1 MVNQFVHLKTKSHY
15 SILES
20 SIKID
25 DLIAKA
31 VEDNMPAIALTDT
44 NNLFG
49 AMEFTKKA
57 LEKKIKPILGANI
70 LVEWYEENHN
80 VKTLYNI
87 TCLIMNEQGWQNLS
101 ILVSTIYKN
110 LQEKKYKFVSL
121 KDLIKYNEGLLIL
134 YENVD
139 ANIPLHK
146 DSIFYILAKK
156 LKSIFGDR
164 MYLNIFKNYKDI
176 LSIKVK
182 NLLELSIKLDLPLV
196 CTNEVSFLNKEML
209 DAQDCL
215 MCIDQSTTITDSK
228 RKKPIAECYF
238 KNTQEM
244 LLLFN
249 DIKEALINTV
259 NIAKRC
265 NFLLKDS
272 KPKLPNINVSTD
284 LTESELIHKM
294 SYNGLEKRIKS
305 ITKIYEINNNEYF
318 KRLDYELAVIKD
330 MGYAGYF
337 LIVSDFINW
346 AKINNIP
353 VGPGRGSGAG
363 SIVAWALNITD
374 IDPIKY
380 GLLFERF
387 LNPSRI
393 SLPDFD
399 IDFCKHRREEV
410 IEYVR
415 NKYGKDKV
423 AQIITFGSL
432 QARAVIRD
440 VGRVL
445 GFNYGRVDK
454 IAKLIPN
461 NPGAIKSLK
470 HHVENDSI
478 IKNLI
483 NEDEEVRKIFDIS
496 IKLEGLNRNAST
508 HAAGLVISNSPIV
521 NDVPLYYDSKS
532 SIPVSQFNMK
542 YLENI
547 GLIKFDFLGLETL
560 SVLDATLK
568 LIKKRNITINL
579 NDISLNDKKTYT
591 TLSLGNTLGV
601 FQLESIPMRQV
612 LKQLKPDRIEDIIA
626 VVALYRPGPME
637 QIPSYINRK
646 HKLESTNYP
655 HPLLE
660 NLLLETHGIM
670 IYQEQVMEAARI
682 IAGFSLAKADLLRRA
697 MGKKIK
703 SEMQDL
709 KKSFIEGSKKNNID
723 TDSAKKIF
731 SDIEKFAGY
740 GFNKSHAAAYAMIS
754 YQTAWCKTH
763 YPAEFF
769 TALLNSE
776 INNSSTK
783 YIPLKSEIEKLGL
796 TILKSDIN
804 KSDVYFSVEKLNDNC
819 LAIRSGLANIKNI
832 GFDLAKN
839 IVTEREKNGEYKSI
853 FNFFSRLDP
862 SIINKRQIEFLVMA
876 GVFDFFK
883 YNRASIFCASSNL
896 LLISQNIHKD
906 GIANQKA
913 LFSDHNSEE
922 NFKHLIEI
930 TKPWEKN
937 KTCINEYLA
946 LGFLVSRNPL
956 LDDIKFFKNFNL
968 SYSSDIEENNVNGKE
983 YEILVFLVGHEQ
995 RSIGNTMF
1003 VDLLLIDSKGFLNVR
1018 VFKEKIDEKS
1028 INLKIGETYI
1038 ISLIHALGKDGRMR
1052 LRFKSIISSDKLK
1065 NSSFRHFMI
1074 YLDHI
1079 DFINEIKEIL
1089 LQLDEGN
1096 KKVLMSYKG
1105 IEICSGLTISSEV
1118 NLQNIMKNIEG
1129 IKNIE
1134 KIM

>member
-1 MVNQFVHLKTKSHY
+1 
-15 SILES
+15 
-20 SIKID
+20 
-25 DLIAKA
+25 
-31 VEDNMPAIALTDT
+31 
-44 NNLFG
+44 
-49 AMEFTKKA
+49 
-57 LEKKIKPILGANI
+57 
-70 LVEWYEENHN
+70 
-80 VKTLYNI
+80 
-87 TCLIMNEQGWQNLS
+87 
-101 ILVSTIYKN
+101 
-110 LQEKKYKFVSL
+110 
-121 KDLIKYNEGLLIL
+121 
-134 YENVD
+134 
-139 ANIPLHK
+139 
-146 DSIFYILAKK
+146 
-156 LKSIFGDR
+156 
-164 MYLNIFKNYKDI
+164 
-176 LSIKVK
+176 
-182 NLLELSIKLDLPLV
+182 
-196 CTNEVSFLNKEML
+196 
-209 DAQDCL
+209 
-215 MCIDQSTTITDSK
+215 
-228 RKKPIAECYF
+228 
-238 KNTQEM
+238 
-244 LLLFN
+244 
-249 DIKEALINTV
+249 
-259 NIAKRC
+259 
-265 NFLLKDS
+265 
-272 KPKLPNINVSTD
+272 
-284 LTESELIHKM
+284 
-294 SYNGLEKRIKS
+294 
-305 ITKIYEINNNEYF
+305 
-318 KRLDYELAVIKD
+318 

-346 AKINNIP
+346 AKNNNIP

-483 NEDEEVRKIFDIS
+483 NEDDEVRKIFDIS

-521 NDVPLYYDSKS
+521 NDVPLYYDAKS

-568 LIKKRNITINL
+568 LIKKRDININL
-579 NDISLNDKKTYT
+579 NDINFNDKKTYT

-601 FQLESIPMRQV
+601 FQLESVPMRQV

-646 HKLESTNYP
+646 HKLENTSYP

-660 NLLLETHGIM
+660 KLLLETHGIM

-709 KKSFIEGSKKNNID
+709 KKSFIEGSKKNNIPA
-723 TDSAKKIF
+723 DSAKKIF

-740 GFNKSHAAAYAMIS
+740 GFNKSHAAAYAIIS

-783 YIPLKSEIEKLGL
+783 YIPLKAEIEKLGL

-804 KSDVYFSVEKLNDNC
+804 KSDIYFSVEKLNNDC

-832 GFDLAKN
+832 GFELAKY
-839 IVTEREKNGEYKSI
+839 IVIEREKKGEYKSI
-853 FNFFSRLDP
+853 FNFFLD
-862 SIINKRQIEFLVMA
+862 
-876 GVFDFFK
+876 
-883 YNRASIFCASSNL
+883 
-896 LLISQNIHKD
+896 
-906 GIANQKA
+906 
-913 LFSDHNSEE
+913 
-922 NFKHLIEI
+922 
-930 TKPWEKN
+930 
-937 KTCINEYLA
+937 
-946 LGFLVSRNPL
+946 
-956 LDDIKFFKNFNL
+956 
-968 SYSSDIEENNVNGKE
+968 
-983 YEILVFLVGHEQ
+983 
-995 RSIGNTMF
+995 
-1003 VDLLLIDSKGFLNVR
+1003 
-1018 VFKEKIDEKS
+1018 
-1028 INLKIGETYI
+1028 
-1038 ISLIHALGKDGRMR
+1038 
-1052 LRFKSIISSDKLK
+1052 
-1065 NSSFRHFMI
+1065 
-1074 YLDHI
+1074 
-1079 DFINEIKEIL
+1079 
-1089 LQLDEGN
+1089 
-1096 KKVLMSYKG
+1096 
-1105 IEICSGLTISSEV
+1105 
-1118 NLQNIMKNIEG
+1118 
-1129 IKNIE
+1129 
-1134 KIM
+1134 

>member
-20 SIKID
+20 SIKVD
-25 DLIAKA
+25 DLIDQA
-31 VEDNMPAIALTDT
+31 VKDNMQAIALTDT

-57 LEKKIKPILGANI
+57 LKKKIKPILGANI
-70 LVEWYEENHN
+70 LVEWYEKSLN
-80 VKTLYNI
+80 VKSLYNI

-101 ILVSTIYKN
+101 ILVSAIYKN
-110 LQEKKYKFVSL
+110 LQENKYKFVSL
-121 KDLIKYNEGLLIL
+121 EDLIKYNKGLLIL
-134 YENVD
+134 YDEVD
-139 ANIPLHK
+139 ENIPLHK
-146 DSIFYILAKK
+146 DSICYIVAKK
-156 LKSIFGDR
+156 LKSVFGDR
-164 MYLNIFKNYKDI
+164 MYLNVFKKHKDHQ
-176 LSIKVK
+176 SIKLK
-182 NLLELSIKLDLPLV
+182 NLLELSIKLDLSLV

-238 KNTQEM
+238 KSTKEM
-244 LLLFN
+244 LILFN
-249 DIKEALINTV
+249 DMKEVLINTI

-272 KPKLPNINVSTD
+272 KPKLPNINVFKN
-284 LTESELIHKM
+284 LKESELIHKM
-294 SYNGLEKRIKS
+294 SHNGLNKRIKS
-305 ITKIYEINNNEYF
+305 NTKTCTLNNSEYF
-318 KRLDYELAVIKD
+318 KRLDYELEVIND

-337 LIVSDFINW
+337 LIVSDFITW
-346 AKINNIP
+346 AKNNNIP

-387 LNPSRI
+387 LNPSRV

-410 IEYVR
+410 IDYVR
-415 NKYGKDKV
+415 KKYGEDKV

-470 HHVENDSI
+470 HHIENDSI

-483 NEDEEVRKIFDIS
+483 NEDYEVRKIFDIS
-496 IKLEGLNRNAST
+496 TKLEGLNRNAST

-521 NDVPLYYDSKS
+521 NDVPLYYDTKS
-532 SIPVSQFNMK
+532 SIPVCQFNMK

-568 LIKKRNITINL
+568 LIKKREIYINL
-579 NDISLNDKKTYT
+579 NDINLKDKKTYT

-601 FQLESIPMRQV
+601 FQLESVPMRQV

-646 HKLESTNYP
+646 HKLENTSYP

-660 NLLLETHGIM
+660 TLLSETHGIM
-670 IYQEQVMEAARI
+670 IYQEQVMEAARL

-709 KKSFIEGSKKNNID
+709 KKSFIEGSKSNNIPA
-723 TDSAKKIF
+723 DSAKKIF

-740 GFNKSHAAAYAMIS
+740 GFNKSHAAAYAIIS

-796 TILKSDIN
+796 KILKSDIN
-804 KSDVYFSVEKLNDNC
+804 KSDIYFTVEKLKNNS

-832 GFDLAKN
+832 GFELAKY
-839 IVTEREKNGEYKSI
+839 IVTEREKKGEYKSL

-862 SIINKRQIEFLVMA
+862 LIINKRQIEFLVMA
-876 GVFDFFK
+876 GVFDAFK
-883 YNRASIFCASSNL
+883 YERSSIFSSSSNL

-906 GIANQKA
+906 SLANQKA

-922 NFKHLIEI
+922 NFRHLIEI
-930 TKPWEKN
+930 NKPWKKN

-956 LDDIKFFKNFNL
+956 LDDLEFFKSFNL
-968 SYSSDIEENNVNGKE
+968 SCSSDIEDNNINGKE
-983 YEILVFLVGHEQ
+983 FDILVFLVGYEQ
-995 RSIGNTMF
+995 KSIGNTIF
-1003 VDLLLIDSKGFLNVR
+1003 IDLFLIDSKGFLNIR

-1028 INLKIGETYI
+1028 INLEIGGTYV
-1038 ISLIHALGKDGRMR
+1038 ISLIHALGRDGRMR
-1052 LRFKSIISSDKLK
+1052 LRFKALIEAEKLK
-1065 NSSFRHFMI
+1065 NSFFKHFMI
-1074 YLDHI
+1074 HLDNI
-1079 DFINEIKEIL
+1079 DFIDDIKERL
-1089 LQLDEGN
+1089 LELEEGN
-1096 KKVLMSYKG
+1096 KKVLIKYKD
-1105 IEICSGLTISSEV
+1105 IAICSGLSINSKV
-1118 NLQNIMKNIEG
+1118 NLHNIMINIKG

>member
-1 MVNQFVHLKTKSHY
+1 
-15 SILES
+15 
-20 SIKID
+20 
-25 DLIAKA
+25 
-31 VEDNMPAIALTDT
+31 MPAIALTDT

-57 LEKKIKPILGANI
+57 LEKKIQPILGANLI
-70 LVEWYEENHN
+70 VKCYQESQN
-80 VKTLYNI
+80 VKTLYNF
-87 TCLIMNEQGWQNLS
+87 TCLIMNDQGWRNLS
-101 ILVSTIYKN
+101 ILVSNIYKN
-110 LQEKKYKFVSL
+110 LQEYKYRFVSL
-121 KDLIKYNEGLLIL
+121 EDLIKYNEGLLIL
-134 YENVD
+134 FDDADENTFFQ
-139 ANIPLHK
+139 K
-146 DSIFYILAKK
+146 DGHFYLLAKK
-156 LKSIFGDR
+156 LKKVFGDR
-164 MYLNIFKNYKDI
+164 MYLNIFKEHKTHQ
-176 LSIKVK
+176 SIREN
-182 NLLELSIKLDLPLV
+182 NLLNLSYKLDIPLV
-196 CTNEVSFLNKEML
+196 CSNEVTFLSKEMFY
-209 DAQDCL
+209 AQDCL
-215 MCIDQSTTITDSK
+215 MCIDQSTTINDNK
-228 RKKPIAECYF
+228 RIKPAAECYF
-238 KNTQEM
+238 KNTEEM
-244 LLLFN
+244 TFLFS

-265 NFLLKDS
+265 NFLLKES
-272 KPKLPNINVSTD
+272 KPKLPNINVTKSLNESD
-284 LTESELIHKM
+284 LIYQMAHE
-294 SYNGLEKRIKS
+294 GLQKRIQNHNEICKS
-305 ITKIYEINNNEYF
+305 NISEYK
-318 KRLDYELAVIKD
+318 KRLDYELGVIND

-337 LIVSDFINW
+337 LIVSDFIIW
-346 AKINNIP
+346 AKNNNIP

-374 IDPIKY
+374 IDPIQY

-399 IDFCKHRREEV
+399 VDFCKHRREEV
-410 IEYVR
+410 IDYVR
-415 NKYGKDKV
+415 NKYGENKV

-470 HHVENDSI
+470 HYIENDPSI
-478 IKNLI
+478 KSLI
-483 NEDEEVRKIFDIS
+483 HDDEEVKKIFDIS

-532 SIPVSQFNMK
+532 TIPVSQFSMK
-542 YLENI
+542 YLESI

-568 LIKKRNITINL
+568 LIKKRNINVDLNSINY
-579 NDISLNDKKTYT
+579 NDKKTYS
-591 TLSLGNTLGV
+591 TLSSGNTLGV
-601 FQLESIPMRQV
+601 FQLESVPMRQV
-612 LKQLKPDRIEDIIA
+612 LKQLRPDRIEDIIA

-646 HKLESTNYP
+646 HKVEEISYP

-660 NLLLETHGIM
+660 KLLLETHGIM

-709 KKSFIEGSKKNNID
+709 KKSFIEGSKKNNIP
-723 TDSAKKIF
+723 TESAKNIF

-776 INNSSTK
+776 INNSSSK
-783 YIPLKSEIEKLGL
+783 YIPIKAEIEKLGL

-804 KSDVYFSVEKLNDNC
+804 KSDILFSVEKLNNHS
-819 LAIRSGLANIKNI
+819 LVIRSGLANIKNI
-832 GFDLAKN
+832 GFELAKY
-839 IVTEREKNGEYKSI
+839 IVTERKKKGEYKSI
-853 FNFFSRLDP
+853 FDFFSRLNP
-862 SIINKRQIEFLVMA
+862 LNINKRQIEFLAMA
-876 GVFDFFK
+876 GVFDIFK
-883 YNRASIFCASSNL
+883 YERSSIFASASNL

-906 GIANQKA
+906 DLANQKS
-913 LFSDHNSEE
+913 LFSDHNKEE
-922 NFKHLIEI
+922 NFKHLIHD
-930 TKPWEKN
+930 TKLWEKN
-937 KTCINEYLA
+937 KTCVNEYLS

-956 LDDIKFFKNFNL
+956 LDVLKSFKGFNF
-968 SYSSDIEENNVNGKE
+968 SYSSDIDNNNINGKE
-983 YEILVFLVGHEQ
+983 FEILVFLIGYEQ
-995 RSIGNTMF
+995 KSIGQNIF
-1003 VDLLLIDSKGFLNVR
+1003 VDLLLIDLKGFLNIR
-1018 VFKEKIDEKS
+1018 VFKEKIDEK
-1028 INLKIGETYI
+1028 NLDLKVGETYV
-1038 ISLIHALGKDGRMR
+1038 ISLIHALGKDNIMR
-1052 LRFKSIISSDKLK
+1052 LRFNTIIEADKLK
-1065 NSSFRHFMI
+1065 NSFFKHFLI
-1074 YLDHI
+1074 NLYDI
-1079 DFINEIKEIL
+1079 EFINVVKKRL
-1089 LQLDEGN
+1089 LELEEGN
-1096 KKVLMSYKG
+1096 KAVFINFKG
-1105 IEICSGLTISSEV
+1105 TKISSGISISSEV
-1118 NLQNIMKNIEG
+1118 NLQNLMKNIKG
-1129 IKNIE
+1129 VKNIE

>member
-1 MVNQFVHLKTKSHY
+1 MIKQFVHLKTKSHY

-25 DLIAKA
+25 DLINRA
-31 VEDNMPAIALTDT
+31 VADNMPAIALTDS

-57 LEKKIKPILGANI
+57 IEKKIKPILGANI
-70 LVEWYEENHN
+70 LVEWYESNHN
-80 VKTLYNI
+80 SKSIHNI
-87 TCLIMNEQGWQNLS
+87 TCLIMNEEGWKNLS
-101 ILVSTIYKN
+101 ILVSVIYKN
-110 LQEKKYKFVSL
+110 LQEYKYKFVSL
-121 KDLIKYNEGLLIL
+121 EDLIKYNEGLLLL
-134 YENVD
+134 YDGVD

-146 DSIFYILAKK
+146 DSIFYTLAKE
-156 LKSIFGDR
+156 LKSVFGDR
-164 MYLNIFKNYKDI
+164 MYLSLFKKHKNHR
-176 LSIKVK
+176 SIKEK
-182 NLLELSIKLDLPLV
+182 NLLELSIKLGLSLV

-209 DAQDCL
+209 EAQDCL
-215 MCIDQSTTITDSK
+215 MCINQSTTIIDSK
-228 RKKPIAECYF
+228 RKKPKAECYF
-238 KNTQEM
+238 KDTKEM

-249 DIKEALINTV
+249 DMKEILINTV
-259 NIAKRC
+259 NISKRC
-265 NFLLKDS
+265 NFILKDS
-272 KPKLPNINVSTD
+272 KPKLPNINVSKN
-284 LTESELIHKM
+284 LTESDLIHKM
-294 SYNGLEKRIKS
+294 AHDGLKKRI
-305 ITKIYEINNNEYF
+305 TNAKICEVNNSEYF
-318 KRLDYELAVIKD
+318 KRLDYELKVIND

-337 LIVSDFINW
+337 LIVSDFITW
-346 AKINNIP
+346 AKNNNIP

-374 IDPIKY
+374 INPIKY

-410 IEYVR
+410 IDYVR

-445 GFNYGRVDK
+445 GFNYSRVDK

-470 HHVENDSI
+470 HYVENDSI
-478 IKNLI
+478 IKSMI
-483 NEDEEVRKIFDIS
+483 NEDDELKKIFDIS
-496 IKLEGLNRNAST
+496 IKLEGLNRNAAT

-568 LIKKRNITINL
+568 LIKKRDININL
-579 NDISLNDKKTYT
+579 EDINFNDKKTYT

-601 FQLESIPMRQV
+601 FQLESVPMRQV

-637 QIPSYINRK
+637 HIPSYINRK
-646 HKLESTNYP
+646 HKMEEISYP

-660 NLLLETHGIM
+660 KLLLETHGIM

-709 KKSFIEGSKKNNID
+709 KKSFIEGSKKKNIPA
-723 TDSAKKIF
+723 DSAKKIF

-783 YIPLKSEIEKLGL
+783 YIPIKAEIEKLGL

-804 KSDVYFSVEKLNDNC
+804 KSNIYFSVEKLDNGC

-832 GFDLAKN
+832 GYEIAN
-839 IVTEREKNGEYKSI
+839 YIISEREKNGEYKSI

-862 SIINKRQIEFLVMA
+862 SNINKRQIEFLAMA

-883 YNRASIFCASSNL
+883 YDRSSIFYSSSNL

-906 GIANQKA
+906 GLANQKV

-922 NFKHLIEI
+922 NFKHLIKI
-930 TKPWEKN
+930 VKPWEKN
-937 KTCINEYLA
+937 KTCINEYLS

-956 LDDIKFFKNFNL
+956 LDDLKLFKNFNFSFSL
-968 SYSSDIEENNVNGKE
+968 DIEDNNINGKE
-983 YEILVFLVGHEQ
+983 YDIIVFLVSYEQ
-995 RSIGNTMF
+995 KSIGNNMF
-1003 VDLLLIDSKGFLNVR
+1003 VDLQLIDAKGFLNIR
-1018 VFKEKIDEKS
+1018 VFKEKIDERV
-1028 INLKIGETYI
+1028 NLEIGETYV

-1052 LRFKSIISSDKLK
+1052 LRFKTMIEANKLK
-1065 NSSFRHFMI
+1065 NSLFKHFII
-1074 YLDHI
+1074 YLDNI
-1079 DFINEIKEIL
+1079 AFINDIKEKL
-1089 LQLDEGN
+1089 LKLEEGN
-1096 KKVLMSYKG
+1096 KKVLINYKD
-1105 IEICSGLTISSEV
+1105 IEISSGLSISSEV
-1118 NLQNIMKNIEG
+1118 NLQNIMRNIKG

>member
-20 SIKID
+20 SIKVD
-25 DLIAKA
+25 DLINRA
-31 VEDNMPAIALTDT
+31 VEDNMTAIALTDT

-57 LEKKIKPILGANI
+57 LEKKIKPILGADI
-70 LVEWYEENHN
+70 LVEWYEKNHN
-80 VKTLYNI
+80 VKSLYNI
-87 TCLIMNEQGWQNLS
+87 TCLIMNEQGWKNLS
-101 ILVSTIYKN
+101 ILVSSLYKN
-110 LQEKKYKFVSL
+110 LLEHKYKFVSL
-121 KDLIKYNEGLLIL
+121 EDLIKYNEGLLIL
-134 YENVD
+134 YNDVD

-146 DSIFYILAKK
+146 DSIFYVLAKK
-156 LKSIFGDR
+156 LKSVFDDR
-164 MYLNIFKNYKDI
+164 LYLNIFKKHKDHQN
-176 LSIKVK
+176 IKIK
-182 NLLELSIKLDLPLV
+182 NLLELSIKLDLSLV

-209 DAQDCL
+209 EAQDCL
-215 MCIDQSTTITDSK
+215 MCIDQSTIITDSK

-238 KNTQEM
+238 KNTKEM

-249 DIKEALINTV
+249 DMKEALINTV
-259 NIAKRC
+259 NISKRC

-272 KPKLPNINVSTD
+272 KPKLPNINVSKN
-284 LTESELIHKM
+284 LTESDLIHKM
-294 SYNGLEKRIKS
+294 AHNGLKQRMKANS
-305 ITKIYEINNNEYF
+305 KICELNHSEYF
-318 KRLDYELAVIKD
+318 KRLDYELEVIND

-337 LIVSDFINW
+337 LIVSDFIIW
-346 AKINNIP
+346 AKNNNIP

-363 SIVAWALNITD
+363 SIVAWALSITD
-374 IDPIKY
+374 IDPIQY

-410 IEYVR
+410 IDYVR

-478 IKNLI
+478 IKNMI
-483 NEDEEVRKIFDIS
+483 NEDDEVRKIFDIS

-521 NDVPLYYDSKS
+521 NDVPLYYDPKS

-568 LIKKRNITINL
+568 LINKRGININL
-579 NDISLNDKKTYT
+579 NDINFNDKKTYT
-591 TLSLGNTLGV
+591 TLSSGNTLGV
-601 FQLESIPMRQV
+601 FQLESVPMRQV

-646 HKLESTNYP
+646 HKLENTSYA

-660 NLLLETHGIM
+660 KLLLETHGIM

-709 KKSFIEGSKKNNID
+709 KKSFIEGSKNNNIP

-740 GFNKSHAAAYAMIS
+740 GFNKSHAAAYAIIS

-776 INNSSTK
+776 INNATTK
-783 YIPLKSEIEKLGL
+783 YIPLKAEIEKLGL
-796 TILKSDIN
+796 IILKSDIN
-804 KSDVYFSVEKLNDNC
+804 KSDIYFSVERLNNDR

-832 GFDLAKN
+832 GFELAKK
-839 IVTEREKNGEYKSI
+839 IVIEREKKGKYESI

-876 GVFDFFK
+876 GVFDAFK
-883 YNRASIFCASSNL
+883 YERSSIFSSSSNL

-906 GIANQKA
+906 GLANQKA

-922 NFKHLIEI
+922 NFKHLVDIK
-930 TKPWEKN
+930 KPWEKN
-937 KTCINEYLA
+937 KTCLNEYSA
-946 LGFLVSRNPL
+946 LGFLISRNPL
-956 LDDIKFFKNFNL
+956 LDDIKFFKSFNF
-968 SYSSDIEENNVNGKE
+968 SYSSDIEDNNINGKE
-983 YEILVFLVGHEQ
+983 FDILVFLVMQEQ
-995 RSIGNTMF
+995 KSIGNNMF
-1003 VDLLLIDSKGFLNVR
+1003 LDLLLLDTKGFLNIR
-1018 VFKEKIDEKS
+1018 VFKEKLDEKS
-1028 INLKIGETYI
+1028 INLKIGETYV

-1052 LRFKSIISSDKLK
+1052 LRFKTIIEVDKFK
-1065 NSSFRHFMI
+1065 KSFFKHFI
-1074 YLDHI
+1074 IHLDNTEFI
-1079 DFINEIKEIL
+1079 DDIREKL
-1089 LQLDEGN
+1089 LELEEGN
-1096 KKVLMSYKG
+1096 KKVLINYKD
-1105 IEICSGLTISSEV
+1105 IKISCGLSISSEV
-1118 NLQNIMKNIEG
+1118 ELQNIMSNIKG
-1129 IKNIE
+1129 IKSIE

>member
-1 MVNQFVHLKTKSHY
+1 
-15 SILES
+15 S

-25 DLIAKA
+25 DLINRA
-31 VEDNMPAIALTDT
+31 VADNMSAIALTDN

-57 LEKKIKPILGANI
+57 IEKKIKPILGANI
-70 LVEWYEENHN
+70 LVEWHESSNN
-80 VKTLYNI
+80 FKILFNI
-87 TCLIMNEQGWQNLS
+87 TCLIINEEGWKNLS

-110 LQEKKYKFVSL
+110 LQEYKYRFVSL
-121 KDLIKYNEGLLIL
+121 EDLIKYNEGLLLL
-134 YENVD
+134 YDEVD
-139 ANIPLHK
+139 VNLPLNK
-146 DSIFYILAKK
+146 DSIFYELAKK
-156 LKSIFGDR
+156 LKSVFGDR
-164 MYLNIFKNYKDI
+164 MYLSLFKKHKNHH
-176 LSIKVK
+176 SIKEK
-182 NLLELSIKLDLPLV
+182 NLLELSIKLDLLLV

-209 DAQDCL
+209 EAQDCL
-215 MCIDQSTTITDSK
+215 MCINQSTTITDSK
-228 RKKPIAECYF
+228 RKKPEAECYF
-238 KNTQEM
+238 KDTKDM

-249 DIKEALINTV
+249 DMKEVLINTV
-259 NIAKRC
+259 NISKRC
-265 NFLLKDS
+265 NFILKDS
-272 KPKLPNINVSTD
+272 KPKLPNINLSKN
-284 LTESELIHKM
+284 LTETDLIHKM
-294 SYNGLEKRIKS
+294 AYDGLKKRINN
-305 ITKIYEINNNEYF
+305 TKISEINNNEYF
-318 KRLDYELAVIKD
+318 KRLDYELEVIND

-337 LIVSDFINW
+337 LIVSDFITW
-346 AKINNIP
+346 AKDNNIP

-374 IDPIKY
+374 INPIKY

-410 IEYVR
+410 IDYVR

-445 GFNYGRVDK
+445 GFNYSRVDK

-470 HHVENDSI
+470 HYVENESI
-478 IKNLI
+478 IKSLI
-483 NEDEEVRKIFDIS
+483 NDDDEIRKIFDIS
-496 IKLEGLNRNAST
+496 IKLEGLNRNAAT

-532 SIPVSQFNMK
+532 SIPASQFNMK

-568 LIKKRNITINL
+568 LIKKRDININL
-579 NDISLNDKKTYT
+579 EDINFNDKKTYS
-591 TLSLGNTLGV
+591 TLSSGNTLGV
-601 FQLESIPMRQV
+601 FQLESVPMRQV

-637 QIPSYINRK
+637 HIPSYINRK
-646 HKLESTNYP
+646 HKMEEISYP

-660 NLLLETHGIM
+660 KLLLETHGIM

-709 KKSFIEGSKKNNID
+709 KKSFIEGSKKKNIPS
-723 TDSAKKIF
+723 DSAKKIF

-783 YIPLKSEIEKLGL
+783 YIPIKTEIEKIGL

-804 KSDVYFSVEKLNDNC
+804 LSKIYFSVEKLNNGD

-832 GFDLAKN
+832 GFEIAN
-839 IVTEREKNGEYKSI
+839 YIITERDKKGEYKSI

-862 SIINKRQIEFLVMA
+862 SIINKRQIEFLAMA
-876 GVFDFFK
+876 GVFDSFK
-883 YNRASIFCASSNL
+883 YDRSSIFFSSSNL

-906 GIANQKA
+906 GLANQKA

-922 NFKHLIEI
+922 NFKHLIDI
-930 TKPWEKN
+930 VKPWGKN
-937 KTCINEYLA
+937 KTCINEFLS
-946 LGFLVSRNPL
+946 LGFLVSKNPF
-956 LDDIKFFKNFNL
+956 LDEHKFFKNFNFSCSL
-968 SYSSDIEENNVNGKE
+968 DIEDNNINGKE
-983 YEILVFLVGHEQ
+983 YDILVFLVSYEQ
-995 RSIGNTMF
+995 KSIANNIF
-1003 VDLLLIDSKGFLNVR
+1003 VDLQLIDTKGFLNIR
-1018 VFKEKIDEKS
+1018 VFKEKIDEKG
-1028 INLKIGETYI
+1028 INLKIGENYV

-1052 LRFKSIISSDKLK
+1052 LRFKTMIETDKLK
-1065 NSSFRHFMI
+1065 NNLFKHFMI
-1074 YLDHI
+1074 HLDNI
-1079 DFINEIKEIL
+1079 KFINDIKEKL
-1089 LQLDEGN
+1089 LELEEGN
-1096 KKVLMSYKG
+1096 KKVMINYKD
-1105 IEICSGLTISSEV
+1105 IEISSGLSISSEV
-1118 NLQNIMKNIEG
+1118 NLKNIMRNIKG

>member
-20 SIKID
+20 SIKVG
-25 DLIAKA
+25 DLIDRA

-70 LVEWYEENHN
+70 FVEWYEKSNN
-80 VKTLYNI
+80 VKALYNI

-121 KDLIKYNEGLLIL
+121 EDLIRYNEGLLIL
-134 YENVD
+134 YGDVD
-139 ANIPLHK
+139 SNISFHK
-146 DSIFYILAKK
+146 ESIFYMLAKK
-156 LKSIFGDR
+156 LRSVFGDR
-164 MYLNIFKNYKDI
+164 LYLNIFKNHKDHNNT
-176 LSIKVK
+176 KVK
-182 NLLELSIKLDLPLV
+182 NLLELSIKLDLSLV

-215 MCIDQSTTITDSK
+215 MCIDQSTTINDNK

-238 KNTQEM
+238 KNTKEM

-249 DIKEALINTV
+249 DMKEVLINTV

-272 KPKLPNINVSTD
+272 KPKLPNINLSKN
-284 LTESELIHKM
+284 LTESELIYKM
-294 SYNGLEKRIKS
+294 SQNGLKKRIKS
-305 ITKIYEINNNEYF
+305 STKIYEQNYDAYF
-318 KRLDYELAVIKD
+318 KRLDYELEVIND

-337 LIVSDFINW
+337 LIVSDFITW
-346 AKINNIP
+346 AKNNNIP

-410 IEYVR
+410 IDYVK

-521 NDVPLYYDSKS
+521 NDVPLYYDAKS
-532 SIPVSQFNMK
+532 SMPVSQFNMK

-568 LIKKRNITINL
+568 LIKKRDININL
-579 NDISLNDKKTYT
+579 NNINLNDKKTYT

-646 HKLESTNYP
+646 HKLESTSYP

-660 NLLLETHGIM
+660 KLLLETHGIM

-709 KKSFIEGSKKNNID
+709 KKSFIEGSKKNNIPA
-723 TDSAKKIF
+723 DSAKKIF

-740 GFNKSHAAAYAMIS
+740 GFNKSHAAAYALIS

-776 INNSSTK
+776 INNSSAK
-783 YIPLKSEIEKLGL
+783 YIPLKAEIEKLGL
-796 TILKSDIN
+796 IVLKSDIN
-804 KSDVYFSVEKLNDNC
+804 KSHIFFSVEKLKSGS

-832 GFDLAKN
+832 GFELAKY
-839 IVTEREKNGEYKSI
+839 IVIEREKNGEYKSI

-862 SIINKRQIEFLVMA
+862 FIINKRQIEFLVMA
-876 GVFDFFK
+876 GVFDAFK
-883 YNRASIFCASSNL
+883 YERSSIFSSSSNL
-896 LLISQNIHKD
+896 LLISQNIYKD
-906 GIANQKA
+906 GLANQKA

-922 NFKHLIEI
+922 NFKHLIVI
-930 TKPWEKN
+930 NKPWGKN

-946 LGFLVSRNPL
+946 LGFLVSKNPL
-956 LDDIKFFKNFNL
+956 LDDLKFFKSFNF
-968 SYSSDIEENNVNGKE
+968 SYSSDIEDNNINGKK
-983 YEILVFLVGHEQ
+983 YDILVFLVGHEQ
-995 RSIGNTMF
+995 KSIGNTMF
-1003 VDLLLIDSKGFLNVR
+1003 VDLLLIDVKGFLNIR
-1018 VFKEKIDEKS
+1018 VFKEKINEKS
-1028 INLKIGETYI
+1028 INLEIGKTYV

-1052 LRFKSIISSDKLK
+1052 LRFKTIIEADKIK
-1065 NSSFRHFMI
+1065 NSFFKHYMI
-1074 YLDHI
+1074 YLDNI
-1079 DFINEIKEIL
+1079 DFIDVIKEKL
-1089 LQLDEGN
+1089 LKLEVGN
-1096 KKVLMSYKG
+1096 KKVLIKYKD
-1105 IEICSGLTISSEV
+1105 IKICCGLSISSEV
-1118 NLQNIMKNIEG
+1118 NLHYIMRNIKG